1 LGLISEFADWY
12 WVFRFRAHVTE
23 TKFRSS
29 VSDYTGMYRPEGAP
43 GMDLWLNV
51 PQKETPNADFERIN
65 HDSSASAFTNK
76 TTAL

>member
-1 LGLISEFADWY
+1 
-12 WVFRFRAHVTE
+12 
-23 TKFRSS
+23 
-29 VSDYTGMYRPEGAP
+29 MYRPEGAP